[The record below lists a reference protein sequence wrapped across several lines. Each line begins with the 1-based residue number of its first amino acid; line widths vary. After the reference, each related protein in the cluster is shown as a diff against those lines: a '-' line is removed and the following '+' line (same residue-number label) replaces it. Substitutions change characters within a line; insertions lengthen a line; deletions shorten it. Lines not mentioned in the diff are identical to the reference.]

1 MEPTL
6 FEHLAETSHLNGWG
20 PYWSIQAPFR
30 PHAEFDLR
38 LISRVGDW
46 EGHSEARAAL
56 AHVIREPWVG
66 TATSSRAEIHLRVKD
81 DWIER
86 MARELVS
93 CGATGAR
100 GPALACGQRAAIYF
114 WGANTTKALH
124 VGHLRDLA
132 IGNAL
137 GAALAASGIDVER
150 RSLISDIGR
159 GMGEA
164 IAGIALRGA
173 GVFASDDLPEK
184 SDHFVGSCYADY
196 VQSRREASASDAD
209 ALDSLNREFVMHED
223 HADVL
228 LRLVLEGDSEAG
240 AQWRK
245 VRDWVMS
252 GHEQTLERLNICF
265 DKIIFESEFIG
276 DMAELGEVGLR
287 NGRLARREDGVVVYL
302 TGHEELDEMA
312 LIRPDGLP
320 TQHMRALAY
329 WARSPELDG
338 MLSVQVCGAEWVAHV
353 TCRRKLI
360 DELAEDLSGIDRSH
374 PTYTLFHGMVA
385 EGGRRLA
392 SSQGALRLDDLI
404 DWLDGEIDRDP
415 RRRGTRERLDAPER
429 LGAHVALGYFLLQPI
444 AKSIELD
451 LSCFLRDGQSL
462 GWDLARALVNVR
474 ANGRDGGDGSASED
488 CLDDPSYRFAVL
500 RFELFEYLLRLAV
513 DDLDIAPLARHAA
526 HFARWCLE
534 GRRSAAVNRIAH
546 VALSR
551 SMRGLGLDTG
561 PRAL

>member
-6 FEHLAETSHLNGWG
+6 FEHLAETSTSHEWK

-38 LISRVGDW
+38 LISRVGNW
-46 EGHSEARAAL
+46 EADPPARAAL
-56 AHVIREPWVG
+56 ARIIKEPWVG
-66 TATSSRAEIHLRVKD
+66 TATSARSEVRVRVKD

-86 MARELVS
+86 MAHELLS
-93 CGATGAR
+93 CGPTGPR
-100 GPALACGQRAAIYF
+100 SPALGCGQRAAIYF

-137 GAALAASGIDVER
+137 AAALGASGIDVER

-164 IAGIALRGA
+164 IAGIADSGTDVL
-173 GVFASDDLPEK
+173 ASGELPEK
-184 SDHFVGSCYADY
+184 SDHFVGRCYAAY
-196 VQSRREASASDAD
+196 VHSRLEASGSDDEA
-209 ALDSLNREFVMHED
+209 ADSLNREFVMHED
-223 HADVL
+223 QADAL
-228 LRLVLEGDSEAG
+228 LRRVLDGDPAAG

-252 GHEQTLERLNICF
+252 GHEETLARLSISF
-265 DKIIFESEFIG
+265 DKVIFESELIA
-276 DMAELGEVGLR
+276 DMTTLGEAGLR
-287 NGRLARREDGVVVYL
+287 NGRLSRREDGVVVYL

-329 WARSPELDG
+329 WARAPELDG

-353 TCRRKLI
+353 TCRCKLI

-404 DWLDGEIDRDP
+404 DWLDSEIDRDP
-415 RRRGTRERLDAPER
+415 KRRETRQGLDAPER

-462 GWDLARALVNVR
+462 GWDLARALVHARQPDPAAVDGAASAR
-474 ANGRDGGDGSASED
+474 AVE
-488 CLDDPSYRFAVL
+488 DPSYRFAVL
-500 RFELFEYLLRLAV
+500 RFELFEFLLRLAV

-526 HFARWCLE
+526 HFARWCMDD
-534 GRRSAAVNRIAH
+534 RRSSAVNRIAQ
-546 VALSR
+546 VALAR
-551 SMRGLGLDTG
+551 SAHSLGLAAG
-561 PRAL
+561 A

>member
-6 FEHLAETSHLNGWG
+6 FEHIDETFRTHTWRSLWG
-20 PYWSIQAPFR
+20 IQAPFR
-30 PHAEFDLR
+30 PHDAFDLR
-38 LISRVGDW
+38 LLSRVGDW
-46 EGHSEARAAL
+46 EAHQEARAAL
-56 AHVIREPWVG
+56 AHIVEEPWVG
-66 TATSSRAEIHLRVKD
+66 SVSSSPAEVRVRVSD

-86 MARELVS
+86 MGRELVA
-93 CGATGAR
+93 CGATEPR
-100 GPALACGQRAAIYF
+100 SPALGCGQRAAIYF

-137 GAALAASGIDVER
+137 GATLAASGIAVER

-164 IAGIALRGA
+164 IAGIEDCGTD
-173 GVFASDDLPEK
+173 VFASADLPEK

-196 VQSRREASASDAD
+196 VRARLAGSASTAEAS
-209 ALDSLNREFVMHED
+209 DSLDREFVMHED
-223 HADVL
+223 QADAFLRRVL
-228 LRLVLEGDSEAG
+228 DGDPG
-240 AQWRK
+240 ATARWGK

-252 GHEQTLERLNICF
+252 GHEETLARLDIHF
-265 DKIIFESEFIG
+265 DKIIFESEFID
-276 DMAELGEVGLR
+276 DMATLGEAGLH
-287 NGRLARREDGVVVYL
+287 NGRLSRREDGVVVYL

-338 MLSVQVCGAEWVAHV
+338 MLSVQVCGAEWVSHV

-360 DELAEDLSGIDRSH
+360 DELAEDLEGIDRSH
-374 PTYTLFHGMVA
+374 PTHTLFHGMVA
-385 EGGRRLA
+385 EGGRRLS

-404 DWLDGEIDRDP
+404 DWLDAEIDRDL
-415 RRRGTRERLDAPER
+415 RCRETRERLDDPDC
-429 LGAHVALGYFLLQPI
+429 LGAHIALGYFLLQPI
-444 AKSIELD
+444 AKPLELD

-462 GWDLARALVNVR
+462 GWDLARALVHVCEHDP
-474 ANGRDGGDGSASED
+474 AGAAASERPVE
-488 CLDDPSYRFAVL
+488 DPSYRFAVL

-513 DDLDIAPLARHAA
+513 DDLDISPLARHAA
-526 HFARWCLE
+526 HFARWCLD
-534 GRRSAAVNRIAH
+534 GRRSVEVNRIARI
-546 VALSR
+546 ALSR
-551 SMRGLGLDTG
+551 STHALGLT
-561 PRAL
+561 AEA